1 LARIALDSNILVYLT
16 GMVRVAD
23 DVRKTDRLTQL
34 QPEMAK
40 IATLVVPVQAIGEL
54 TVVMLRNGYSRV
66 SVQQKVGQLTA
77 LLPILST
84 TERTMRDALALAV
97 AHNLQIWDS
106 VIVVAAL
113 EGGCSILLSEDMQHG
128 FTTGDLTII
137 NPLVEPMH
145 PKLAALL

>member
-54 TVVMLRNGYSRV
+54 TVVMLRNGYPRV

-106 VIVVAAL
+106 VILVAAL